1 MTSAELVAEIFRS
14 SDFREGL
21 QELSSYLSSIMQ
33 EGPIVHLLA
42 KCLWKRNKYDFRL
55 EHKDRDLMVNGK
67 HAEFKFTYDWCG
79 RQIAKE
85 LAQWPSLKDMWM
97 LVQRGQLSCNSW
109 AFIPKVYKD
118 VCQKEPD
125 LFVWIICARDLT
137 GLPEAEVTRICRAS
151 EQIKSNEQYPFETD
165 HGYLAIADLLLQ
177 RLNAERRFN
186 VLKGA
191 IPTMGAFPSVYH
203 FRICDFG

>member
-1 MTSAELVAEIFRS
+1 MTSAELGEIFS
-14 SDFREGL
+14 SSEFREGL

-42 KCLWKRNKYDFRL
+42 KCLRKRNKYHFRL

-79 RQIAKE
+79 RQIEKE
-85 LAQWPSLKDMWM
+85 LAQWPSLQDMWM
-97 LVQRGQLSCNSW
+97 LVKARKLSCSSW

-118 VCQKEPD
+118 VCEKRPD
-125 LFVWIICARDLT
+125 LFVWIICAWDLS
-137 GLPEAEVTRICRAS
+137 GLPEADVARICRAS
-151 EQIKSNEQYPFETD
+151 EQIKYNQQHPFETD
-165 HGYLAIADLLLQ
+165 HGYLAIADILLR
-177 RLNAERRFN
+177 RLNAERRFQ
-186 VLKGA
+186 VVKGA
-191 IPTMGAFPSVYH
+191 IPTKGDFPSIYH